1 MEMKDIRQNIS
12 VPEGYFENLRDRLS
26 GIPASEG
33 SRTSSASGW
42 RTSPWPYAALAASMA
57 AIVVAGNFILKTV
70 TPSQASDSDY
80 SDAFAEMIS
89 EANLPQ
95 EYYYLAEAEEG
106 PSGEDIIEY
115 LIDNGTTAEY
125 LNYAENETDY

>member
-1 MEMKDIRQNIS
+1 MEMNDIRHNIS
-12 VPEGYFENLRDRLS
+12 VPEGYFEDLRARLS
-26 GIPASEG
+26 EIPASEG
-33 SRTSSASGW
+33 TGASSARGW

-70 TPSQASDSDY
+70 TPSQAADSDY
-80 SDAFAEMIS
+80 NEAFAEMIS
-89 EANLPQ
+89 EARLPQ
-95 EYYYLAEAEEG
+95 EFYLAEAEEG

-125 LNYAENETDY
+125 LSFAENETDY

>member
-1 MEMKDIRQNIS
+1 MKMNDIRHNIS
-12 VPEGYFENLRDRLS
+12 VPEGYFGDLREWLS
-26 GIPASEG
+26 GIPASVG
-33 SRTSSASGW
+33 TGTSSARGW

-70 TPSQASDSDY
+70 TPSQVPDSDY
-80 SDAFAEMIS
+80 NDAFAEMIM

-95 EYYYLAEAEEG
+95 EYYFAEAEES

>member
-1 MEMKDIRQNIS
+1 MKMNDIRHNIS
-12 VPEGYFENLRDRLS
+12 VPEGYFGDLRERLS
-26 GIPASEG
+26 GIPASVG
-33 SRTSSASGW
+33 TGTSSARGW

-70 TPSQASDSDY
+70 TPSQVPDSDY
-80 SDAFAEMIS
+80 NDAFAEIIM

-95 EYYYLAEAEEG
+95 EYYLAEAEES